1 MTHKNRKQFRN
12 FMFSSARCSLLR
24 AEGRKNTSKR
34 AKRNYGDYEKQ
45 LFEKCLK
52 IPCAIFSVSALFFV
66 HVGRNTGGKVQK
78 QPYFKN

>member
-1 MTHKNRKQFRN
+1 MYTTGDQRFRSKSRKTKRTHKNRKQFRN

-45 LFEKCLK
+45 LFVTMLK
-52 IPCAIFSVSALFFV
+52 NSVCNFF
-66 HVGRNTGGKVQK
+66 G
-78 QPYFKN
+78 FC